1 MCEVENETV
10 SYTVSECKMLDQKE
24 HKRDMTMYAGI
35 FTGDYVKKHRFQGAP
50 QLYEH
55 ESDRVIENEVYK
67 ILWDFTTQDDIKIEA
82 RRPGIVI
89 IDKTEKELRIL
100 DVTIPGDVR
109 VNEREI
115 GKSEKY
121 QILKAENLKIWDIK
135 KVTLWR
141 CFMCNIV

>member
-1 MCEVENETV
+1 MCGVENETV

-109 VNEREI
+109 
-115 GKSEKY
+115 GMKEK
-121 QILKAENLKIWDIK
+121 
-135 KVTLWR
+135 
-141 CFMCNIV
+141 

>member
-1 MCEVENETV
+1 M
-10 SYTVSECKMLDQKE
+10 
-24 HKRDMTMYAGI
+24 
-35 FTGDYVKKHRFQGAP
+35 
-50 QLYEH
+50 
-55 ESDRVIENEVYK
+55 YK

-100 DVTIPGDVR
+100 EVTIPGDVR

-141 CFMCNIV
+141 CFMCNII

>member
-89 IDKTEKELRIL
+89 IDKTEELRIL

-141 CFMCNIV
+141 CFMCNII